1 MKGKTFPV
9 ARPLL
14 VAAIMGAMLPAVSAY
29 AQSGSAA
36 QVQQSYNVA
45 AGPLAD
51 VLVKLAQASGGAI
64 VFDPQ
69 LVANKSSHGV
79 RGTFTREAAL
89 RAALDGTGL
98 EPSIKSNGTLSVQHA
113 TMAAASAA
121 MAPQAS
127 TSAANAA
134 ATHTKNLQAVQV
146 TGSMIRGVDV
156 EMAQPVVTITAQ
168 DIQRQG
174 FATVGQFLQ
183 NLTAANVPDISKSDP
198 DEASPDVGGSYINLR
213 GLGAV
218 RTLVLVDGKRW
229 GTSYDGLTNLDTI
242 PTSIIDHIDVLADGA
257 SATYG
262 SDAIA
267 GVINIVTKKNFDGI
281 QFDSYNGQYMP
292 HHDGDQQQY
301 GMTFGK
307 SGERGS
313 ILFSA
318 QYQNQDA
325 LPGDSRP
332 FSAYPLTNKH
342 PLDGW
347 APSGPY
353 GQILNPATGGSTLIL
368 NAGGD
373 PRNINDYHAQVL
385 PTHAADGSVT
395 NVGDTYN
402 LQSLSNLQSATNMKN
417 LFLQG
422 HYDLRDNL
430 TANFNLGYNE
440 QGNTALLAGYPL
452 STSSLGYTLSQNSY
466 YNPYNAPGQTPQDID
481 FQRELVES
489 PRYTIN
495 KVKNYRYSFG
505 LAGNF
510 SIGEHLFNWD
520 ASYYNTKFEGNIFDT
535 GNLWL
540 ANLQNALG
548 ASFMDGSGNVVC
560 GTPGNVIAGCVPLNV
575 LAGPGGVT
583 PAMLKYLQADTHD
596 HYGSQEKGPQVNLN
610 GDLYQ
615 LPGGDLTF
623 AVGASHRTE
632 SGYDDPD
639 PVDVQGL
646 TTNLA
651 GQPTRGSYGVN
662 EAYAEVN
669 LPLLKDLPFA
679 QSLGLDVARRFSHYS
694 NFGSTRNN
702 SFKLSWKPFNDLMVR
717 ASYGTGFR
725 APTVGDLYGGVS
737 TTFPGYTDPCDVTYG
752 LAKYNATVA
761 KNCTSGIGGQPALNQ
776 AALNAAGLGTEF
788 PNGFMQEQS
797 QGSPVTSPGGA
808 PVYGPFTQ
816 GGNPNLKPETSNS
829 AQIGFVYSPS
839 YLTGFNASVDW
850 FKYKVRN
857 VISAIGPNEV
867 LDNCYQLGIVADCAL
882 FQRPAANNYQVTGL
896 FSGQENQGYIET
908 SGYDVTLSY
917 VLPKL
922 SFGEFKL
929 TSSSTYLSKL
939 NTLQY
944 AGAPVSYD
952 AGTAGNWRVRSN
964 FTVGWTYGD
973 FGASWTLRYFSPQ
986 KASCYNPAYSA
997 YPCTLPNYYQV
1008 GTGINPLT
1016 QVPSVTFNDLQVY
1029 WNAPWHATISVGAN
1043 DIFNRLGPYMYGGT
1057 GTDSMYT
1064 YSASYD
1070 YGRFV
1075 YLRYSQ
1081 KLDW

>member
-1 MKGKTFPV
+1 MKGKPFPA

-14 VAAIMGAMLPAVSAY
+14 VLAIMGAMLPAMSVY
-29 AQSGSAA
+29 AQSDSTA

-51 VLVKLAQASGGAI
+51 VLVKLAQASGAAI

-69 LVANKSSHGV
+69 LVANKSSRGV
-79 RGTFTREAAL
+79 QGVFTREQAL
-89 RAALDGTGL
+89 HEALVGTGL
-98 EPSIKSNGTLSVQHA
+98 EPSIKSNGTLSVQPA
-113 TMAAASAA
+113 AIPAGTAAA
-121 MAPQAS
+121 APQAS
-127 TSAANAA
+127 APSSPLQTR
-134 ATHTKNLQAVQV
+134 NLQAVQV
-146 TGSMIRGVDV
+146 TGSLIRSVDV

-198 DEASPDVGGSYINLR
+198 LDAGVDAGGTFINLR
-213 GLGAV
+213 GLSAV
-218 RTLVLVDGKRW
+218 RTLILVDGKRW
-229 GTSYDGLTNLDTI
+229 GTSYDGFTNLDTI
-242 PTSIIDHIDVLADGA
+242 PSSIIDHIDVLADGA
-257 SATYG
+257 SAIYG

-267 GVINIVTKKNFDGI
+267 GVVNIITKKNFDGI
-281 QFDSYNGQYMP
+281 QFDSYDGQYMP
-292 HHDGDQQQY
+292 HHDGDQEQY

-307 SGERGS
+307 TSQRGS

-325 LPGDSRP
+325 LNGDSRP
-332 FSAYPLTNKH
+332 FSAYPLTNLH
-342 PLDGW
+342 PLSGW
-347 APSGPY
+347 ATVGPY
-353 GQILNPATGGSTLIL
+353 GQILNTASGSPLIL
-368 NAGGD
+368 NAGGN
-373 PRNINDYHAQVL
+373 PLNINDYHTQVL
-385 PTHAADGSVT
+385 PTSGPNGNVT
-395 NVGDTYN
+395 NPGDTYN

-422 HYDLRDNL
+422 HYDLLNNL
-430 TANFNLGYNE
+430 TANFNLDYNE
-440 QGNTALLAGYPL
+440 QGNTALLGGYPL
-452 STSSLGYTLSQNSY
+452 STYNGDYALSQNSY

-481 FQRELVES
+481 YQRALVEL

-505 LAGNF
+505 LEGNF
-510 SIGEHLFNWD
+510 AIGDHLFNWD
-520 ASYYNTKFEGNIFDT
+520 ASYYDTKFEGNIYAT

-548 ASFMDGSGNVVC
+548 PSFMNASGNVVC
-560 GTPGNVIAGCVPLNV
+560 GAPGKVIAGCVPLNV
-575 LAGPGGVT
+575 LAGPGGIT
-583 PAMLKYLQADTHD
+583 PAMFKYLEADTDD
-596 HYGSQEKGPQVNLN
+596 HYGSQEKGPQVDLS
-610 GDLYQ
+610 GDLYK

-632 SGYDDPD
+632 SGYDNPD

-651 GQPTRGSYGVN
+651 GQPTQGSYGVN

-669 LPLLKDLPFA
+669 VPLLKDLPFA
-679 QSLGLDVARRFSHYS
+679 QALSLDVARRFSHYS

-702 SFKLSWKPFNDLMVR
+702 SFKLTWKPFDDLLFR

-737 TTFPGYTDPCDVTYG
+737 TTYPAYDDPCDATFG
-752 LAKYNATVA
+752 LAKYNAAVA
-761 KNCTSGIGGQPALNQ
+761 KNCSNGIGGQPALSQ
-776 AALNAAGLGTEF
+776 AALNAAGLGGEF
-788 PNGFMQEQS
+788 SNGFMQEQS
-797 QGSPVTSPGGA
+797 PGIPVTAPGGA
-808 PVYGPFTQ
+808 PVYGPFTL
-816 GGNPNLKPETSNS
+816 GGNPNLKPETSDS

-839 YLTGFNASVDW
+839 YLTGFNATVDW
-850 FKYKVRN
+850 FNYKVRN
-857 VISAIGPNEV
+857 VISSISPNEV
-867 LDNCYQLGIVADCAL
+867 LDNCYQLGIVADCNL
-882 FQRPAANNYQVTGL
+882 FQRNAANNYQVSSL
-896 FSGQENQGYIET
+896 FSGEENQGYLET

-917 VLPKL
+917 ALPKL

-929 TSSSTYLSKL
+929 TSSSTYLSKF

-944 AGAPVSYD
+944 PGVPVSYD

-973 FGASWTLRYFSPQ
+973 FGASWNLRYFSPQ
-986 KASCYNPAYSA
+986 KATCYNPSYSA
-997 YPCTLPNYYQV
+997 YPCTLPNYYAA
-1008 GTGINPLT
+1008 GTGVTPLT

-1043 DIFNRLGPYMYGGT
+1043 NIFNRLGPYMYNGS
-1057 GTDSMYT
+1057 GTDSLYA

-1075 YLRYSQ
+1075 YVRYSQ